1 MCNSD
6 NSLTAWVAIAMLSL
20 LAVLVESRQFLA
32 NETEQQSEL
41 TVLKE
46 TAEKERVM
54 REVQVRLPTT
64 TFCLIF
70 Y

>member
-32 NETEQQSEL
+32 SETEQQSEL

-54 REVQVRLPTT
+54 REVQVRLSTT
-64 TFCLIF
+64 IC
-70 Y
+70 